1 MSSYRVLSHTERP
14 FRGMHSGFTLIELMV
29 AAALLVILTMM
40 AFSGFRYMTAVLN
53 RSIVTT
59 TARENLS
66 VVMDQLTKEL
76 REVTTDNTG
85 TESNDGSPVRAN
97 YGVTLPTW
105 TSASDSSGG
114 LGSVISSP
122 ATTPASPNTLAPIVP
137 ALGSNQT
144 YTFRTNTG
152 AQPNGIVL
160 EFFTID
166 TSATPAKHRI
176 RYSLTAPNASGAY
189 KGLAQRFWA
198 LSTCEP
204 CEITYCNNRWNGSS
218 WSSEL
223 PQPMTDQVVTG
234 FTVTRP
240 SWSSNVIQITLE
252 AQVRSL
258 SGTGYSTVRLI
269 GLVTVRQ

>member
-1 MSSYRVLSHTERP
+1 MRHWARP
-14 FRGMHSGFTLIELMV
+14 GFTLIELMIV
-29 AAALLVILTMM
+29 AALLVILTMM
-40 AFSGFRYMTAVLN
+40 AFSGFRYLTAVMN
-53 RSIVTT
+53 RTIATT

-76 REVTTDNTG
+76 REVTSVNDLIG
-85 TESNDGSPVRAN
+85 TNDGSRAN

-105 TSASDSSGG
+105 ASASDSSGG

-137 ALGSNQT
+137 ALGSNHT
-144 YTFRTNTG
+144 YTFRTNTD

-166 TSATPAKHRI
+166 TSTTLAKHRI
-176 RYSLTAPNASGAY
+176 RYSVTAPTTSLGVY
-189 KGLAQRFWA
+189 KGLGQAFWG
-198 LSTCEP
+198 SSVTEP
-204 CEITYCNNRWNGSS
+204 CEITYCNNTWNSTTS
-218 WSSEL
+218 LWSSES
-223 PQPMTDQVVTG
+223 PQSMTDQVVTG

-252 AQVRSL
+252 AQV
-258 SGTGYSTVRLI
+258 SGLDRTGYSTVRLI